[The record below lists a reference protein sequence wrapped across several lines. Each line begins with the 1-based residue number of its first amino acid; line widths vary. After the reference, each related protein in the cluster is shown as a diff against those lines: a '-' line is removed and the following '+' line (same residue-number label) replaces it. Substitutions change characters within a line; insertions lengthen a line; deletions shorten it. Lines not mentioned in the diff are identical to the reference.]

1 MIGINFSSPIRLH
14 RAPQTICAARASL
27 LPLAA
32 PVPLQLSSAYHHQLT
47 LSAYSVLRVTAK
59 RTPLVKAL
67 GEATLVERN
76 LRDALPVDVEAVV
89 QHFKRLEG
97 NDTHIRT
104 TDRQFDFGRR
114 KRLPFS
120 LCWIKRPLRKREKL
134 RPGVSEKL
142 VPTRPRA
149 SQRKDHFPRQ

>member
-1 MIGINFSSPIRLH
+1 M
-14 RAPQTICAARASL
+14 
-27 LPLAA
+27 
-32 PVPLQLSSAYHHQLT
+32 
-47 LSAYSVLRVTAK
+47 
-59 RTPLVKAL
+59 KAL

-97 NDTHIRT
+97 NDTHKLN
-104 TDRQFDFGRR
+104 GRR
-114 KRLPFS
+114 FRLPKS
-120 LCWIKRPLRKREKL
+120 NCRSVVL
-134 RPGVSEKL
+134 SEKL